1 VHVEGEA
8 SAFIPCVKTSEL
20 SAACF
25 LVNWR
30 WSSRRDRTVR
40 QTWIATAVC
49 GHAQQFLAWLSY
61 CPRGGAGGHLS
72 FRRCLNAHPQTTQ
85 FKHHLGRDL
94 HSTLQ
99 LETFAGSNSG
109 RPASAFILRVKTS
122 ELSAACLLVNW
133 HDLSEH
139 SSNNTSK
146 STLALCFFTPILAH
160 RPWLE
165 GCLWRITPWAKKIAQ
180 RVGCWVLC
188 ESLSSDQSGNKDQ
201 FQRVHFDQIFALRR
215 TNWTRC
221 AIEQILHRCRRMFI
235 WKNKVVGAVC
245 SHQISC
251 LFKRFLIYEQ
261 WICEMRR
268 IEIVALWG

>member
-1 VHVEGEA
+1 MICA
-8 SAFIPCVKTSEL
+8 QWPARSQP
-20 SAACF
+20 
-25 LVNWR
+25 
-30 WSSRRDRTVR
+30 TV
-40 QTWIATAVC
+40 AAVC
-49 GHAQQFLAWLSY
+49 IHASVPY
-61 CPRGGAGGHLS
+61 ISC
-72 FRRCLNAHPQTTQ
+72 
-85 FKHHLGRDL
+85 
-94 HSTLQ
+94 STLRY
-99 LETFAGSNSG
+99 ETIG
-109 RPASAFILRVKTS
+109 
-122 ELSAACLLVNW
+122 
-133 HDLSEH
+133 
-139 SSNNTSK
+139 
-146 STLALCFFTPILAH
+146 ALCDLFLLN
-160 RPWLE
+160 LE